1 MPKCQK
7 LKCDF
12 FFIVFQTLCKFLS
25 ANYGKMSH
33 FVTKKNGN
41 AIKNDIF
48 AHCVLD
54 WNNEDQDSCGQKIV
68 VKSSKNS
75 GTEVIKEEVA
85 QDWNPPLCHS
95 WLQGGSVIF

>member
-1 MPKCQK
+1 MQIPKCK
-7 LKCDF
+7 NVSFC
-12 FFIVFQTLCKFLS
+12 
-25 ANYGKMSH
+25 N
-33 FVTKKNGN
+33 KKNGN

-85 QDWNPPLCHS
+85 QDSNPPLCHS